1 MSRNIDCI
9 ERKNNQN
16 KLIFSKIN
24 DISTFLSVLGL
35 KKGDI
40 VLMHSNVATLGKVE
54 KGLEGIFLAVRDIIG
69 HEGTL
74 VVPTF
79 TFSFC
84 RGKVFDVQKSKSE
97 NGVFTEYVRKLPG
110 SVRSL
115 HGITSFS
122 AIGKEATTMISMR
135 DKTSYGP
142 GSVPCNLR
150 EAGGKVLQIGVPVI
164 SHTHYVERLV
174 GVEYRYDKEF
184 DGTIYDGSIEFEET
198 CSLYVRRRDRRVKK
212 LAARDIRSEFFVSDF
227 CREIKLGYGTHR
239 LFCVEDY
246 ISFSVDRLKND
257 PFCLIDKNAY
267 FSEAT

>member
-24 DISTFLSVLGL
+24 DISRLFADLGL
-35 KKGDI
+35 NKGDI
-40 VLMHSNVATLGKVE
+40 VLIHSNVASLGKVE
-54 KGLEGIFLAVRDIIG
+54 KGLEGIFFAVREIIG
-69 HEGTL
+69 NEGTL

-84 RGKVFDVQKSKSE
+84 RGKVFDLKKSKSE

-110 SVRSL
+110 TVRSP
-115 HGITSFS
+115 HGITSFA
-122 AIGKEATTMISMR
+122 AIGQEAIPMMSMS

-142 GSVPCNLR
+142 GSIPGNLR
-150 EAGGKVLQIGVPVI
+150 NAGCKVLQIGVPVI

-174 GVEYRYDKEF
+174 GVEYRYDKNF
-184 DGTIYDGSIEFEET
+184 NGLIYDGSNEYEET

-212 LAARDIRSEFFVSDF
+212 LAARDIRVEFFALDS

-246 ISFSVDRLKND
+246 VSFSVDRLKHD
-257 PFCLIDKNAY
+257 PFCLIDKHAY
-267 FSEAT
+267 FSEAA

>member
-24 DISTFLSVLGL
+24 DISRLFADLGL
-35 KKGDI
+35 NKGDI
-40 VLMHSNVATLGKVE
+40 VLIHSNVASLGKVE
-54 KGLEGIFLAVRDIIG
+54 KGLEGIFFAVREIIG
-69 HEGTL
+69 NEGTL

-84 RGKVFDVQKSKSE
+84 RGKVFDVKKSKSE

-110 SVRSL
+110 TVRSP
-115 HGITSFS
+115 HGITSFA
-122 AIGKEATTMISMR
+122 AIGQEAIPMMSMS

-142 GSVPCNLR
+142 GSIPGNLR
-150 EAGGKVLQIGVPVI
+150 NAGCKVLQIGVPVI

-198 CSLYVRRRDRRVKK
+198 CSLYVRRNDRVVKK
-212 LAARDIRSEFFVSDF
+212 LVERDSRIEFFTSDL
-227 CREIKLGYGTHR
+227 CREKNLAYGIHR
-239 LFCVEDY
+239 LFNVEDFV
-246 ISFSVDRLKND
+246 SFTAKRLTKN
-257 PFCLIDKNAY
+257 PFCLIDKDAY
-267 FSEAT
+267 LKDIV